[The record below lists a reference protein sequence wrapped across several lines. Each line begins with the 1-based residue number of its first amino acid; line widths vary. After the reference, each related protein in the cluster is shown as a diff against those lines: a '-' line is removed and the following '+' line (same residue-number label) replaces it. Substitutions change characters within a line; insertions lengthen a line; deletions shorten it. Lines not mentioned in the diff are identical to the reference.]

1 MFRCVNEKKRIRKW
15 IHTRSK
21 RETFS
26 LYPRRF
32 ANARVIYVRDGSSIE
47 IFTALLNFPGCT
59 VIAVGV
65 LLEILRIESW
75 QN

>member
-1 MFRCVNEKKRIRKW
+1 MDP
-15 IHTRSK
+15 
-21 RETFS
+21 REIKARNVS
-26 LYPRRF
+26 LYSRRF

-47 IFTALLNFPGCT
+47 IFTTLLNFPGCT